1 LFADND
7 YVRVGGLGDLQKAG
21 YLKIRLM
28 GRQIM
33 IFFRD
38 SGPVAMDL
46 DCSVDPSNRG
56 ALPPEFHRSSSD
68 LPSLLTGSF
77 GEDWGK
83 LTVYP
88 VKIDGNDVFVGVNPL
103 N

>member
-1 LFADND
+1 LFADNQ
-7 YVRVGGLGDLQKAG
+7 YVRIGELADLQKTG
-21 YLKIRLM
+21 YLKVRLM

-33 IFFRD
+33 IVFSD
-38 SGPVAMDL
+38 GGPVAVDL
-46 DCSVDPSNRG
+46 DSPIDSSNRG

-68 LPSLLTGSF
+68 LLNLLTGSY

-88 VKIDGNDVFVGVNPL
+88 VRIDGNDVFVGVNPV